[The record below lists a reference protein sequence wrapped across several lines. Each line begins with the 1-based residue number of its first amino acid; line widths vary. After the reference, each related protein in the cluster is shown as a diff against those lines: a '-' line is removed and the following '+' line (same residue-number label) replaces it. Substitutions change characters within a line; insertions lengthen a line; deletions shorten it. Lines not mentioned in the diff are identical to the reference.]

1 MAQEKVLNNNLEIVE
16 VVYQK
21 DGEFYIQSTE
31 GSIPSGLQ
39 ASNNDA
45 INIYRITYDKN
56 GDLIDVYP
64 KADDVDITAFAT
76 EIVNNNAPSGDI
88 RVVEPNP
95 NGITNYDDPDDTFDN
110 NGNDPYEIAMERITA
125 FPDVRSYWS
134 VDNNALGTPGY
145 QDFMTFQF
153 YIRGTLGTPN
163 ATKTFTEP
171 DAVFLATE
179 RNGNSPM
186 LFTPLDEGGAEI
198 QNSNQVEINTN
209 DDGSANDQDYQWNT
223 GFLNSNDGV
232 TNQSKHLILF
242 SNELFFADNPGASQ
256 NIYGFDIDLAS
267 SFADGSVLAFR
278 DPQTRITVGECWR
291 TLSSTP
297 ITGAT
302 YSELLDNIW
311 TQGVPGSKSP
321 PPETPSTNSNVL
333 LWDTSTSDNNV
344 NGWTADTLDLADE
357 IPVGSGFL
365 ISVFADD
372 DFDGTADD
380 FPKILEVEGK
390 ENNSTV
396 TPSMNGNPDGW
407 TLLGNPY
414 GAPLSWSDVIANNM
428 SNTTEVAYVYDRNS
442 GNGPT
447 NGNSGSWLS
456 HNGNTGDIENGL
468 IAPFQ
473 GFFVQNDNSSSAQIE
488 MQLDDRTSLEFA
500 SGSVNEWK
508 FYGKSS
514 EEQVQNIRL
523 EVEGEGLLNSAWISF
538 PSDGSNNRIKGDAYE
553 LTPFSEH
560 YAMLST
566 RKGDELFDIGQ
577 FPYNEETI
585 IPLNLE
591 TTLPGRYKL
600 KITESNLI
608 GSDLVFTDTQK
619 NVTLPLNE
627 DFEYEFEVRQAA
639 KANPDPLRCGATG
652 QELAA
657 KFKPK
662 KAKVTSTTDRFIIQH
677 ASAVDNP
684 NGGGETPSQ
693 VQLNQNYP
701 NPFNPTTQISYQLP
715 QQSDV
720 LLEVYDLTGK
730 LITTLVNETVS
741 SGTHSVTF
749 DAANLSSGVYMYRL
763 QTANRVLSRK
773 LTVIK

>member
-1 MAQEKVLNNNLEIVE
+1 
-16 VVYQK
+16 
-21 DGEFYIQSTE
+21 
-31 GSIPSGLQ
+31 
-39 ASNNDA
+39 
-45 INIYRITYDKN
+45 
-56 GDLIDVYP
+56 
-64 KADDVDITAFAT
+64 
-76 EIVNNNAPSGDI
+76 
-88 RVVEPNP
+88 
-95 NGITNYDDPDDTFDN
+95 
-110 NGNDPYEIAMERITA
+110 MES
-125 FPDVRSYWS
+125 SY
-134 VDNNALGTPGY
+134 G
-145 QDFMTFQF
+145 
-153 YIRGTLGTPN
+153 
-163 ATKTFTEP
+163 
-171 DAVFLATE
+171 
-179 RNGNSPM
+179 
-186 LFTPLDEGGAEI
+186 
-198 QNSNQVEINTN
+198 
-209 DDGSANDQDYQWNT
+209 
-223 GFLNSNDGV
+223 
-232 TNQSKHLILF
+232 
-242 SNELFFADNPGASQ
+242 
-256 NIYGFDIDLAS
+256 
-267 SFADGSVLAFR
+267 DGSVLAFR

-311 TQGVPGSKSP
+311 TQGIPGSDSP
-321 PPETPSTNSNVL
+321 PPETPSSDSNVL
-333 LWDTSTSDNNV
+333 LWNTDTTDNSV
-344 NGWTADTLDLADE
+344 SGWTTTGLDFTDPTKNE
-357 IPVGSGFL
+357 IVPGTGFL
-365 ISVFADD
+365 VSVFADD

-380 FPKILEVEGK
+380 FPKVLTVQGK

-396 TPSMNGNPDGW
+396 TPPMNGNANGW

-414 GAPLSWSDVIANNM
+414 GAPLSWSEVIANNT

-447 NGNSGSWLS
+447 NRNSGSWLS
-456 HNGNTGDIENGL
+456 HNGTTGDIENGL

-473 GFFVQNDNSSSAQIE
+473 GYFVQNDNSTSAQIE

-500 SGSVNEWK
+500 SDGPNEWK
-508 FYGKSS
+508 FYGKSN
-514 EEQVQNIRL
+514 EEQVQSIRL
-523 EVEGEGLLNSAWISF
+523 EVEGEGLLNSTWISF
-538 PSDGSNNRIKGDAYE
+538 PNDGSFDRIKGDAYE

-560 YAMLST
+560 YALLST

-577 FPYNEETI
+577 FPFNEEIT
-585 IPLNLE
+585 IPLNLQ
-591 TTLPGRYKL
+591 TTKSGKYTIKSTRFD
-600 KITESNLI
+600 S
-608 GSDLVFTDTQK
+608 GVASDLIFIDTQE

-662 KAKVTSTTDRFIIQH
+662 KAKITSTEDRFIIQH
-677 ASAVDNP
+677 ASAVQNP
-684 NGGGETPSQ
+684 DGGETPSQ
-693 VQLNQNYP
+693 IQLNQNYP
-701 NPFNPTTQISYQLP
+701 NPFNPTTQISYQVP